1 MYYNFLKPRK
11 NLIVLSII
19 IYILN
24 VLLILQLIP
33 VFESQTIDSKIVNL
47 IVFPPNFIFEDL
59 FGVSSVRS
67 IDIFTWIIQLFYDYL
82 IVGIIIKAI
91 KML

>member
-82 IVGIIIKAI
+82 IAGIIIKAI